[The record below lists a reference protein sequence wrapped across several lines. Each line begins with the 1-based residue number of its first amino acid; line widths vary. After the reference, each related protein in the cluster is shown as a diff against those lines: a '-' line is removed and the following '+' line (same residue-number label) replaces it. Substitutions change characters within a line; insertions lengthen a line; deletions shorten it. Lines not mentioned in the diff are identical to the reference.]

1 MEMMTHTRRIG
12 ALAVLLTIALSGSG
26 MSGSGLGVAST
37 AQAPAAGA
45 AEVRT
50 WYFYTVKW
58 GSQDEFLDL
67 FQRNHYPV
75 LKARMEAGHY
85 FVGSNLHTA
94 LPRRW
99 PCRLDVRRRAR
110 RAPGVH
116 GAANRSRDREEA
128 LSRSGQVPP
137 GRTASLRAPRSAL
150 GHAAHGGGFR
160 EAGGQSLDTRLRA
173 QGSRLRQ
180 DLRPHTRGSCLSPEP

>member
-1 MEMMTHTRRIG
+1 MEMMTNTRRIW
-12 ALAVLLTIALSGSG
+12 ALAVLLTISLSGSG
-26 MSGSGLGVAST
+26 MIGSGLAGAST

-85 FVGSNLHTA
+85 SSVRTYT
-94 LPRRW
+94 PRYHG
-99 PCRLDVRRRAR
+99 DGRADEHDG
-110 RAPGVH
+110 P
-116 GAANRSRDREEA
+116 
-128 LSRSGQVPP
+128 
-137 GRTASLRAPRSAL
+137 
-150 GHAAHGGGFR
+150 
-160 EAGGQSLDTRLRA
+160 
-173 QGSRLRQ
+173 
-180 DLRPHTRGSCLSPEP
+180 